1 MRRFVSLGLV
11 AFALAAAGCGDTT
24 TNPTGSIVTSA
35 VSPNPAIAQASTI
48 TPYQWTA
55 AFTLTLTAPGAGVTV
70 NTANAV
76 VYQAAGGII
85 TSTVDPANVRIV
97 ANASGNHIAAN
108 GSLPITYNVS
118 YTLPDG
124 SKGVL
129 VRITLSVTDD
139 NGNTTSG
146 IVDESVS

>member
-11 AFALAAAGCGDTT
+11 AVALSAAACGDTT
-24 TNPTGSIVTSA
+24 TNSTGAIVTSA
-35 VSPNPAIAQASTI
+35 VSPSPAIAEAGVA
-48 TPYQWTA
+48 PYQWTTS
-55 AFTLTLTAPGAGVTV
+55 FTLTLTAPSAGVTV

-97 ANASGNHIAAN
+97 ANASGNHIDAKGN
-108 GSLPITYNVS
+108 LPITYNVS

-124 SKGVL
+124 SRGVL
-129 VRITLSVTDD
+129 VRITISVTDD
-139 NGNTTSG
+139 NGTATSG
-146 IVDESVS
+146 TVDESVS